1 MELRILASLSCDES
15 LLESYKKGEDL
26 HNKTAMKLFGML
38 GREEREKAKIV
49 NFSVIYGKSSFG
61 LAKELGITLKEA
73 SNYIERYFEEYP
85 GVKKFIKETVNRARI
100 DGYVK
105 TMFGRIRELKDINSR
120 NRTLRNASERMA
132 VNTVIQGTQAEIIK
146 KAMIDIDKYI
156 EGKNIDM
163 IMQVHDEL
171 VFEIED
177 GANIDEIVAIMQN
190 SVSLK
195 VPIIVNKYIAK
206 DWSGSK

>member
-1 MELRILASLSCDES
+1 
-15 LLESYKKGEDL
+15 
-26 HNKTAMKLFGML
+26 
-38 GREEREKAKIV
+38 
-49 NFSVIYGKSSFG
+49 
-61 LAKELGITLKEA
+61 
-73 SNYIERYFEEYP
+73 
-85 GVKKFIKETVNRARI
+85 
-100 DGYVK
+100 
-105 TMFGRIRELKDINSR
+105 MFGRIRELKDINSR

>member
-1 MELRILASLSCDES
+1 M
-15 LLESYKKGEDL
+15 
-26 HNKTAMKLFGML
+26 N
-38 GREEREKAKIV
+38 
-49 NFSVIYGKSSFG
+49 
-61 LAKELGITLKEA
+61 
-73 SNYIERYFEEYP
+73 SNIE
-85 GVKKFIKETVNRARI
+85 
-100 DGYVK
+100 
-105 TMFGRIRELKDINSR
+105 
-120 NRTLRNASERMA
+120 
-132 VNTVIQGTQAEIIK
+132 
-146 KAMIDIDKYI
+146 I